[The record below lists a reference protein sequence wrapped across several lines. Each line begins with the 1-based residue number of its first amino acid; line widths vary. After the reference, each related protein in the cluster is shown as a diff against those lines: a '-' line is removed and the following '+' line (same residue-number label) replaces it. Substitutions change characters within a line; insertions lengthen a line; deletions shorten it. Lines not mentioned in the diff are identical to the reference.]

1 MAGSIQSPSTDWLIA
16 QTNKPDQVWLKVDT
30 GMHRLGFDPSD
41 LFDVRAAL
49 CAAGI
54 RNTTLMSHLADAED
68 AESDLTHRQAAR
80 WDEVL
85 KVQND
90 WVEGDK
96 QASFSNS
103 ASTVGA
109 LLPQNHG
116 YDSAIHFTEAP

>member
-1 MAGSIQSPSTDWLIA
+1 
-16 QTNKPDQVWLKVDT
+16 
-30 GMHRLGFDPSD
+30 
-41 LFDVRAAL
+41 
-49 CAAGI
+49 
-54 RNTTLMSHLADAED
+54 MSHLADAED

-103 ASTVGA
+103 ASTVGE
-109 LLPQNHG
+109 LFPQNLG